1 MILPDAN
8 LLLYAYDRT
17 SPFQARAAAWWKEC
31 MEGDDP
37 VGIAPVTAFAF
48 VRIATNP
55 RVFSSPMSAQEA
67 IEHITQWLDV
77 PIVRFVEAVYPA
89 RVFDLVKEIGT
100 AGNLVSDAQLAAI
113 ALEEGGIVHTADHD
127 FRRFK
132 GLRCVYPLDS

>member
-8 LLLYAYDRT
+8 LLLYAYDRA
-17 SPFQARAAAWWKEC
+17 SPFHARASAWWKEC
-31 MEGDDP
+31 LEGDEAI
-37 VGIAPVTAFAF
+37 GIASVTAFAF

-55 RVFSSPMSAQEA
+55 RVFTMPMSAREA
-67 IEHITQWLDV
+67 IGHITQWLDV
-77 PIVRFVEAVYPA
+77 PDVRFVEAAYPN

-113 ALEEGGIVHTADHD
+113 AFEEGGVVHTADHD